1 MQKVGH
7 AVSKIDIRHVKG
19 PTHNAQHGVRA
30 LRLHSDNIKLL
41 PLCHRANQRVSSAVQ
56 WHRTQTAYLHF
67 L

>member
-1 MQKVGH
+1 MQEVGH

-30 LRLHSDNIKLL
+30 LRLHSNNIKQL

-56 WHRTQTAYLHF
+56 
-67 L
+67 